1 MVVPHKENIETVIKL
16 GIQLKTKNNYSKEKA
31 IVQNKLLE
39 ENQSLQVQLLSSFL
53 ELIEEE
59 ELLF

>member
-1 MVVPHKENIETVIKL
+1 MVALQKENIETAIKL
-16 GIQLKTKNNYSKEKA
+16 GIQLKMKRHYLKEKA
-31 IVQNKLLE
+31 INQNQVLV
-39 ENQSLQVQLLSSFL
+39 ENQFNQVLLSFFFP